1 MSIYHKEYN
10 CKPDINIFNV
20 IRNTLKEE
28 ETLTCEGLL
37 TEDECF
43 KALKEMKND
52 KSPGSDGITVEFYKT
67 FWDDLNQYLVDS
79 LNFSFVNGHLTD
91 LQKQGILSLI
101 PKSGFFLTTLSNWR
115 SVTLLTVDYKTATKP
130 IANRV
135 NNVISQIIN
144 KSQTGFIKG

>member
-1 MSIYHKEYN
+1 
-10 CKPDINIFNV
+10 
-20 IRNTLKEE
+20 
-28 ETLTCEGLL
+28 
-37 TEDECF
+37 
-43 KALKEMKND
+43 MKND

-101 PKSGFFLTTLSNWR
+101 PKSGIFLTTLSNWR